1 MESIG
6 AVPTLR
12 SFFGEI
18 VPAFFWLKSVNCSG
32 NESSLYDCQV
42 EKVVNDT
49 CHFSER
55 AGVVCVGTYSLHAC
69 IILFNQACIYRLRR
83 DVMTRMRLSRNTAYK
98 PLNTWTLWLLDSLLC
113 FLSGILSIKY
123 PSVARTARQSQV

>member
-1 MESIG
+1 MLLNCVLIIVSMESIG

-42 EKVVNDT
+42 EKLVNDT

-55 AGVVCVGTYSLHAC
+55 AGVVCVGTYTCKH
-69 IILFNQACIYRLRR
+69 ILIFSSIYTH
-83 DVMTRMRLSRNTAYK
+83 VST
-98 PLNTWTLWLLDSLLC
+98 DSL
-113 FLSGILSIKY
+113 
-123 PSVARTARQSQV
+123 AT